1 MDAAGWCARPSAAV
15 VVADPPAPPGWFPR
29 SGYSNTVEWL
39 SARHRESA
47 IGSDAVAPDPEHPDQ
62 AGWHLAT
69 PQWYPSD
76 LVRPK
81 YKSTA
86 KYQRL
91 AIGANYEGT
100 FALQLIM
107 EAAPPHTVFVWA
119 VKVADDGCRYAL
131 QDTVVGKGHW
141 NQVACSARLF
151 PHGAAETRKWTDP
164 NNFIALTLSRMS
176 REFGRTK
183 PSRYGLSTG
192 AT

>member
-1 MDAAGWCARPSAAV
+1 MQLACAPDPTAAV
-15 VVADPPAPPGWFPR
+15 AVADPPAPPGWFPR

-76 LVRPK
+76 LVRPE
-81 YKSTA
+81 YKPTA
-86 KYQRL
+86 KYQ
-91 AIGANYEGT
+91 GP

-119 VKVADDGCRYAL
+119 VKAAADVCRYAL

-141 NQVACSARLF
+141 NQLACSNTLF
-151 PHGAAETRKWTDP
+151 PHAAAETRKWTDP
-164 NNFIALTLSRMS
+164 NNFMVH
-176 REFGRTK
+176 
-183 PSRYGLSTG
+183 GLKIRHLVCMWRSEPVQQL
-192 AT
+192 